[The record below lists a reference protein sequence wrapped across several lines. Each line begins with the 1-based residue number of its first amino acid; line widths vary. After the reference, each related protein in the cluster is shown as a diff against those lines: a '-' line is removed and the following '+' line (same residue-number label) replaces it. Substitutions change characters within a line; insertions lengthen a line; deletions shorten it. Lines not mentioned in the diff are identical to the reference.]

1 MDISLKTT
9 VLFLS
14 ILGCGLTAGLCFT
27 WANAVTPGIGRLDD
41 LTYLKSFQAM
51 NRAIINPLFLAV
63 FLGPIPLLF
72 CNAFLHRNPANWEF
86 WMFLLAALLFGFG
99 IGWVTIFRNVPLN
112 NILDQSLLER
122 LSVQDLKALRAK
134 FENPWKHWHLVRTL
148 TSSIAFALLLFV
160 ILFHKSS

>member
-1 MDISLKTT
+1 MDISLKST
-9 VLFLS
+9 VLLLS

-27 WANAVTPGIGRLDD
+27 WTNAVTPGIGRLND

-51 NRAIINPLFLAV
+51 NRAILNPLFLAV

-72 CNAFLHRNPANWEF
+72 CNVFLQRNPTTWEF
-86 WMFLLAALLFGFG
+86 WTLFLAALLFCFG

-112 NILDQSLLER
+112 NILDQSLLEQ
-122 LSVQDLKALRAK
+122 LSVQDLKALRKK
-134 FENPWKHWHLVRTL
+134 FETPWNYWHLVRTL
-148 TSSIAFALLLFV
+148 TSSIAFALLLIG